1 MSIARAHFQRTL
13 AAREQQAAV
22 PGAPAPGSM
31 AERTAALVRMHRA
44 HLKTIQSRAAKIEA
58 KRAMLPEYAPYID
71 GVLAAGGG
79 GQDDV
84 VTTVML
90 WRLDVGDWDGALDIA
105 AYGIRHGLT
114 MPAHISRDL
123 PTTLVEE
130 IAEAALAAPAP
141 VDALAQPLGEALELT
156 ESCDMVDEV
165 RAKAH
170 KALGRILKDADTK
183 QAAMHLETALTL
195 DPGCGVKTE
204 LARLKKALDAPAPGD
219 DQTGP

>member
-1 MSIARAHFQRTL
+1 MSIARAHFQRVT
-13 AAREQQAAV
+13 AAREMQAAGH
-22 PGAPAPGSM
+22 GAPATGTM
-31 AERTAALVRMHRA
+31 AERTAALLRMHQA
-44 HLKTIQSRAAKIEA
+44 HLKTIQSRSAKIEA
-58 KRAMLPEYAPYID
+58 KRGMLPDYAPYID
-71 GVLAAGGG
+71 GVLVAGSG

-105 AYGIRHGLT
+105 AYGIRHGLS
-114 MPAHISRDL
+114 MPAHLARDL

-130 IAEAALAAPAP
+130 IADTALTAAEPM
-141 VDALAQPLGEALELT
+141 DALAEPLVAALELT
-156 ESCDMVDEV
+156 EACDMPDEV

-195 DPGCGVKTE
+195 DPSCGVKTE
-204 LARLKKALDAPAPGD
+204 LARLKKALEPK
-219 DQTGP
+219 QTEP